1 MVVRSSS
8 GLVKVFYYY
17 FIFNDNFWAF
27 LFLCFFFL
35 SFFLLLLFLFC
46 PYLVVVASS
55 NHTTTTTTLCVY
67 LCVCVGKCFVCD
79 KLFFSLFRCHTH
91 LTHRDP
97 WYVDQGATGNMF
109 AITSYE
115 SELIP
120 RTKREILCVDHFKLF
135 LDRGGIKGDNEVKSK
150 QNVVPLLHYHSA
162 VFKVW
167 TESIIQTELV
177 SHNWFKL
184 LLLELACWVSS
195 VLAKGQYLL
204 SPLQFCVCTL
214 PHDLRE
220 DLEISDR
227 FSSWIDPLHLP
238 L

>member
-120 RTKREILCVDHFKLF
+120 RTKREILCVDHFKRF

-162 VFKVW
+162 VFKNQSSKLSW
-167 TESIIQTELV
+167 CHTTDSNYYCW
-177 SHNWFKL
+177 NWHAGFQ
-184 LLLELACWVSS
+184 VSS
-195 VLAKGQYLL
+195 QKVNIC
-204 SPLQFCVCTL
+204 SPLCNFAFALSLTTWGKTWKSQIASA
-214 PHDLRE
+214 
-220 DLEISDR
+220 LE
-227 FSSWIDPLHLP
+227 
-238 L
+238 